1 MAEHKEYW
9 ETGDE
14 QGKIKISE
22 DVIASIAS
30 ISATDTEGV
39 SGLCSS
45 WKGDLA
51 NILGKNKKIPNKG
64 VKVVLGEKDDV
75 EIDVCLTIRFGVG
88 VADTA
93 RAVQENI
100 KNSIESMTGLSVVAV
115 NVCVG
120 GVSFDEPAAEENAAE
135 NK

>member
-9 ETGDE
+9 ELGDE
-14 QGKIKISE
+14 QGVIKISE

-39 SGLCSS
+39 SGLCST

-51 NILGKNKKIPNKG
+51 NILNKNKKVSGKG
-64 VKVVLGEKDDV
+64 VKVALGEKDDV

-100 KNSIESMTGLSVVAV
+100 KNSIESMTGLNVVAV

-120 GVSFDEPAAEENAAE
+120 GVSFEEPAAEDAAE
-135 NK
+135 K

>member
-14 QGKIKISE
+14 QGMIKISE

-30 ISATDTEGV
+30 ISATDTDGV

-51 NILGKNKKIPNKG
+51 NIIGKNKKIPNKG
-64 VKVVLGEKDDV
+64 VKVVLGDKDEV
-75 EIDVCLTIRFGVG
+75 EIDVCLTIHFGVG

-100 KNSIESMTGLSVVAV
+100 KNSVESMTGLNVVGV

-120 GVSFDEPAAEENAAE
+120 GVSFEESAVEAAAES
-135 NK
+135 K